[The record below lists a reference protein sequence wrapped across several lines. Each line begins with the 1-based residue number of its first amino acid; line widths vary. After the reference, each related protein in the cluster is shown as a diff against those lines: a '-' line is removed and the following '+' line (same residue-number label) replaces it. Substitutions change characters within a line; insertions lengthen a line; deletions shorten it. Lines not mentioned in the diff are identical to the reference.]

1 MTASRMAMAATPL
14 LLLLLL
20 APASAFNVDTRNVVV
35 QASPA
40 ASCDRDCMFGFTVAQ
55 HSEGGTPW

>member
-1 MTASRMAMAATPL
+1 MMELVVVAMVAAL
-14 LLLLLL
+14 LV
-20 APASAFNVDTRNVVV
+20 APGGRAFNLDTRQMVV